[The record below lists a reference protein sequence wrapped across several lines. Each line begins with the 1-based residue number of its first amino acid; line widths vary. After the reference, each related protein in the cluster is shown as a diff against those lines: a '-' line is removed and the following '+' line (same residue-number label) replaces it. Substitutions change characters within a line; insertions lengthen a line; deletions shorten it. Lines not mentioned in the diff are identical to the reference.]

1 MSNHK
6 YMYANNTAQLV
17 KGWGEWLSETS
28 WDFFTTIT
36 YKHNIKPTRN
46 EKIMFDLESTLRS
59 HIKNFK
65 IFWVME
71 HTSNNYQTHNHLL
84 IKGNGIKDEVNKFL
98 KSKRLVDKRFVKHLE
113 YEKELGAT
121 FYVSKF
127 IKSNNIKYGIS
138 YSDNYKL

>member
-65 IFWVME
+65 MFWVME
-71 HTSNNYQTHNHLL
+71 HTSSNYQTHNHLL

>member
-1 MSNHK
+1 MPLNLLMPNHK
-6 YMYANNTAQLV
+6 YMYTNNTAQLV
-17 KGWGEWLSETS
+17 KGWGNWLSETS

-36 YKHNIKPTRN
+36 YKHNIKPTSN
-46 EKIMFDLESTLRS
+46 ERIMFDLESTLRS

-65 IFWVME
+65 MFWVME
-71 HTSNNYQTHNHLL
+71 QTSNNYQTHNHLL

-127 IKSNNIKYGIS
+127 IKS
-138 YSDNYKL
+138 L

>member
-6 YMYANNTAQLV
+6 YMYANNTAKLV
-17 KGWGEWLSETS
+17 KGWGKWLSETS

-65 IFWVME
+65 MFWVME
-71 HTSNNYQTHNHLL
+71 NTSNNYQTHNHLL

-98 KSKRLVDKRFVKHLE
+98 KNKILVDKRFVKHLE

>member
-65 IFWVME
+65 MFWVME

-127 IKSNNIKYGIS
+127 IKSDNIKYGIS
-138 YSDNYKL
+138 LSLIHI